1 MHVAGMRMCH
11 VSLHFCTMGFTT
23 AAIASVPDYNQ
34 PNTLACVLM
43 VQASQGS
50 VGAIAEQPVESL
62 GGCSHHGRDLQV
74 RLGISLSAISNV
86 YNNLLAHH
94 VFLVNSK
101 HAVVSI
107 QWHDIQQQLYGILEI
122 SLLVICAQLLELD
135 F

>member
-1 MHVAGMRMCH
+1 MPRWH
-11 VSLHFCTMGFTT
+11 
-23 AAIASVPDYNQ
+23 Q

-50 VGAIAEQPVESL
+50 VGIIAQQPVETLS
-62 GGCSHHGRDLQV
+62 GGRHHGRDLQV
-74 RLGISLSAISNV
+74 RLGILSTALSNV
-86 YNNLLAHH
+86 CNNLLAHH

-107 QWHDIQQQLYGILEI
+107 QWHDIQQQLYGILET